1 MTTFF
6 YYFSCPSLQSGF
18 EFVDTYPHVA
28 NKHSLFNLILD
39 LAVLDIQLVL
49 VLYFKIVLHSSVA
62 FLEQEHNEVHIIPE
76 TKRSQNDEGED
87 VQVSTEK
94 NYFFVP
100 WPGCSTRKRHSKII
114 LSPKILNLTSYSLSK
129 NQKNILIKDLK
140 YTPTPKCNK
149 IGLKRNVVEFT
160 RKLILIEM
168 FSSQEKKWGR

>member
-6 YYFSCPSLQSGF
+6 TTCHVLVCRVVLK
-18 EFVDTYPHVA
+18 FVDTYPHVA

-76 TKRSQNDEGED
+76 AKRSQNDEGED

-100 WPGCSTRKRHSKII
+100 
-114 LSPKILNLTSYSLSK
+114 
-129 NQKNILIKDLK
+129 
-140 YTPTPKCNK
+140 
-149 IGLKRNVVEFT
+149 
-160 RKLILIEM
+160 
-168 FSSQEKKWGR
+168 